1 MKNMIKN
8 LFGLNG
14 IGTSHLTDRPLPQER
29 GNSRPMVRQ
38 AVGTATTATA
48 AATGALL
55 ALFFLAPIASAQLIY
70 VKPTIQ
76 IGLTPPTPISI
87 EGFSGE
93 ALSVLEFDLYV
104 QGFIIVP
111 ASQAQYHITGSNN
124 GDIIGRLSGSGQQD
138 FSRSYNGAGLRREA
152 HAFSDDV
159 VQAVTGKR
167 GIGQTKIAFK
177 SEGPG
182 GNGEI
187 YVSDFDGHNAQ
198 AVTGDGA
205 IVAAPAWAPGRL
217 ALYYTSYKLGNP
229 DIFYSD
235 LSTGQRHVFAAYGGL
250 NTSAAVSPR
259 GDKVAMVLS
268 RSGDPNIWICNADGS
283 GLRQLT
289 HTHADD
295 SCPCWSPDGQWIC
308 YATKIRSRR
317 ELARISADGGEPE
330 ALHTPGAPDPTEP
343 DWSPDGK
350 WIAFCSQSGAYF
362 NICVV
367 AAEGGDPVVLVS
379 GEHPSWSPNSRT
391 LVYNDLIHYRP
402 VLSVL
407 DVFTKQ
413 HKNAHNVAG
422 EDSEAAWE
430 K

>member
-1 MKNMIKN
+1 MFRN
-8 LFGLNG
+8 F
-14 IGTSHLTDRPLPQER
+14 LTL
-29 GNSRPMVRQ
+29 
-38 AVGTATTATA
+38 T
-48 AATGALL
+48 
-55 ALFFLAPIASAQLIY
+55 LFFSALAVVAQDQNPIPIT
-70 VKPTIQ
+70 PTIQ
-76 IGLTPPTPISI
+76 IGLTPPIPISI
-87 EGFSGE
+87 EGFTGE
-93 ALSVLEFDLYV
+93 ALSALEFDLYV
-104 QGFIIVP
+104 QGFSIVP
-111 ASQAQYHITGSNN
+111 ASQAQYHIRGSDEGNLV
-124 GDIIGRLSGSGQQD
+124 GRLSGPQS
-138 FSRSYNGAGLRREA
+138 FSRSYAGANIRREA
-152 HAFSDDV
+152 HAFADDV
-159 VQAVTGKR
+159 VMAVTGKQ

-177 SEGPG
+177 AEGPG

-187 YVSDFDGHNAQ
+187 YVADFDGHTAQ
-198 AVTGDGA
+198 AVTSDGA
-205 IVAAPAWAPGRL
+205 IVASPAWVPGRL
-217 ALYYTSYKLGNP
+217 ALFYTSYKLGNP
-229 DIFYSD
+229 DIFYHD
-235 LSTGQRHVFAAYGGL
+235 LTTGQRHVFAAYGGL

-268 RSGDPNIWICNADGS
+268 RSGDPNIWICNIDGS

-289 HTHADD
+289 HTRADD

-308 YATKIRSRR
+308 YATKIHARR
-317 ELARISADGGEPE
+317 RLAKISASGGEPE
-330 ALHTPGAPDPTEP
+330 ALSTTGAPDPTEP

-350 WIAFCSQSGAYF
+350 WIAFCSQSGDYF
-362 NICVV
+362 NICVMS
-367 AAEGGDPVVLVS
+367 AEGGNPVVLVS